1 MFLPQAKISLV
12 IIKTENQ
19 PTLLFLLKYRQ
30 DSTIHPR
37 KNLQNDQEETHIDN
51 ITDDQ
56 KHSIEIIKN
65 YLNDVNANKIE
76 EKIIIEKTEIKQ
88 NGTVNHSNGDYQPKY
103 QKNGNIPHKTEEKAV
118 KSAKST
124 RPKLERSSS
133 KDSDASSNKFGSS
146 TDSLM
151 MRILQ

>member
-1 MFLPQAKISLV
+1 M
-12 IIKTENQ
+12 
-19 PTLLFLLKYRQ
+19 
-30 DSTIHPR
+30 
-37 KNLQNDQEETHIDN
+37 
-51 ITDDQ
+51 
-56 KHSIEIIKN
+56 
-65 YLNDVNANKIE
+65 
-76 EKIIIEKTEIKQ
+76 
-88 NGTVNHSNGDYQPKY
+88 NHSNGDYQPKY